1 MVPCNF
7 VTIVTSIV
15 KVTKELTLQMKQ
27 KHKNPTTPKRIA
39 EYNVKRLTSLA
50 GKLQMESG
58 DEKSLDDAID
68 CLFDCKEQLELIKKK
83 EKENEG

>member
-1 MVPCNF
+1 M
-7 VTIVTSIV
+7 
-15 KVTKELTLQMKQ
+15 LQMKQ

-39 EYNVKRLTSLA
+39 DYNIKRLTSLA

-68 CLFDCKEQLELIKKK
+68 CLFDCLEKLELMEKK
-83 EKENEG
+83 EKKDDG